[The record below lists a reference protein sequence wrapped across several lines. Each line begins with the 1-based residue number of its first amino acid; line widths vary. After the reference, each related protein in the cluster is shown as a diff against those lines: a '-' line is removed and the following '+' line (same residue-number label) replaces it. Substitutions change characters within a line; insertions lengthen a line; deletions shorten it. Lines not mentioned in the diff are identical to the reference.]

1 MYVQNTDMS
10 AAGNPDEFLARAGM
24 RLRAAIAEPV
34 LDSRIVSWY
43 AEAGILSTRGFL
55 SEIRERLYERLLPR
69 PHQPGE
75 LREAFEQVFASPRDA
90 EWVRTAPRE
99 KWIELASAIAGEG
112 AQGREVF
119 DRLRRGMTG
128 AAQVL
133 ALRIAASGTETELL
147 HIDPDAERRESPF
160 LALQHEVAMFLLAA
174 EAAEGDSPIAIEPPK
189 HARVLVAQC
198 HEAVARLRTIGR
210 RRGTSIRI
218 TYLLVRM
225 DQQLARLD
233 ILLRALGST
242 GEDRRDACFELF
254 ESLADAGAT
263 RLSVAHVWEANTRIL
278 ARRITESAGR
288 TGEHYA
294 TSNRAEY
301 FGMMRAA
308 MGAGIFI
315 AFMALFKV
323 HVRTLHLPPLIDMIL
338 LCADY
343 SLGFVVIHLFHLA
356 VATKQPAMTAA
367 TIAATIEDT
376 QAGRAP
382 LDDLA
387 VLIASVVRTQIVA
400 ILGNIAIAMP
410 LAMLVAFLYAESSG
424 TPMLDPAKSAS
435 MIAELDPIA
444 GYALLHA
451 AIAGVWLFFSGLVS
465 GWYDNRCALLD
476 IPERLRGSI
485 WLRWLPAGA
494 RDRIAEY
501 VDGNYGALWGNA
513 VFGALLAATGFV
525 GAITGLPIDIRH
537 VAFASANLGYA
548 AASASIPVAQFFQA
562 FVFVLLVGA
571 VNLAVS
577 FALALRVA
585 VRSRGLTLRR
595 SREFARAMLA
605 LVRSRPRDFFLPPR
619 G

>member
-1 MYVQNTDMS
+1 
-10 AAGNPDEFLARAGM
+10 
-24 RLRAAIAEPV
+24 
-34 LDSRIVSWY
+34 
-43 AEAGILSTRGFL
+43 
-55 SEIRERLYERLLPR
+55 
-69 PHQPGE
+69 
-75 LREAFEQVFASPRDA
+75 
-90 EWVRTAPRE
+90 
-99 KWIELASAIAGEG
+99 
-112 AQGREVF
+112 
-119 DRLRRGMTG
+119 
-128 AAQVL
+128 
-133 ALRIAASGTETELL
+133 
-147 HIDPDAERRESPF
+147 
-160 LALQHEVAMFLLAA
+160 
-174 EAAEGDSPIAIEPPK
+174 
-189 HARVLVAQC
+189 
-198 HEAVARLRTIGR
+198 
-210 RRGTSIRI
+210 
-218 TYLLVRM
+218 
-225 DQQLARLD
+225 
-233 ILLRALGST
+233 
-242 GEDRRDACFELF
+242 
-254 ESLADAGAT
+254 
-263 RLSVAHVWEANTRIL
+263 
-278 ARRITESAGR
+278 
-288 TGEHYA
+288 
-294 TSNRAEY
+294 
-301 FGMMRAA
+301 
-308 MGAGIFI
+308 
-315 AFMALFKV
+315 
-323 HVRTLHLPPLIDMIL
+323 
-338 LCADY
+338 
-343 SLGFVVIHLFHLA
+343 
-356 VATKQPAMTAA
+356 
-367 TIAATIEDT
+367 IEDT

-476 IPERLRGSI
+476 IPERLRASI

-494 RDRIAEY
+494 RDRIAGY

-548 AASASIPVAQFFQA
+548 AASASIPVAQFLQA
-562 FVFVLLVGA
+562 LVFVLMVGA

>member
-1 MYVQNTDMS
+1 
-10 AAGNPDEFLARAGM
+10 M

-43 AEAGILSTRGFL
+43 AEAGILSTRGFVA
-55 SEIRERLYERLLPR
+55 EIRERLYERLLPR
-69 PHQPGE
+69 PHHPGE
-75 LREAFEQVFASPRDA
+75 LRETFEQVFATARDA
-90 EWVRTAPRE
+90 AWVREAPRE
-99 KWIELASAIAGEG
+99 RWIELAGAIAREG
-112 AQGREVF
+112 PQGRELF
-119 DRLRRGMTG
+119 ERLRRGMGG

-160 LALQHEVAMFLLAA
+160 LALQQEVSMFL
-174 EAAEGDSPIAIEPPK
+174 SAIEPAGDGAAAADASPK

-198 HEAVARLRTIGR
+198 HEAVARLRAIGR

-233 ILLRALGST
+233 ILLRALDAAG
-242 GEDRRDACFELF
+242 DDQRDACFDLF
-254 ESLADAGAT
+254 ESLAEAGAT
-263 RLSVAHVWEANTRIL
+263 RLSVGHVWEANTRIL

-294 TSNRAEY
+294 TTDRAGY

-308 MGAGIFI
+308 MGAGVFI
-315 AFMALFKV
+315 AFMALLKI
-323 HVRTLHLPPLIDMIL
+323 HVRTLHLPPLFDTIL
-338 LCADY
+338 LCANY

-376 QAGRAP
+376 QAGRAH
-382 LDDLA
+382 LDALA
-387 VLIASVVRTQIVA
+387 ALIASVVRTQIVA
-400 ILGNIAIAMP
+400 ILGNISVAMP
-410 LAMLVAFLYAESSG
+410 LAMLVAFLYAQSRG
-424 TPMLDPAKSAS
+424 VPMLDPAKSAS
-435 MIAELDPIA
+435 MLAELAPVQ
-444 GYALLHA
+444 GHALLHA
-451 AIAGVWLFFSGLVS
+451 AIAGVWLFVSGLVS

-476 IPERLRGSI
+476 IPERLRASM
-485 WLRWLPAGA
+485 WLRWLPERA
-494 RDRIAEY
+494 RERIAEY

-513 VFGALLAATGFV
+513 AFGALLAATGFV

-548 AASASIPVAQFFQA
+548 SASASLAPAEFLEAFA
-562 FVFVLLVGA
+562 FVLVVGV
-571 VNLAVS
+571 VNLLVS

-605 LVRSRPRDFFLPPR
+605 LARESPRDFFLPPR